1 MGIQRFEE
9 IQAWQ
14 EARVLAGMVNALLA
28 QETFNREFVLQDQL
42 QRSTVSIMA
51 NIAEGFGSQ
60 SHKEFARF
68 LYIALR
74 SGSEVQSHMY
84 LAIDRGLAS
93 KEQFDRIYKQCDVVR
108 RLILALIRSLR
119 EPMARPASVRTSH
132 LAPRTS
138 HRSLQA
144 GFTLIELLVVI
155 IIIGLLAAL
164 VGPKLF
170 GRVGKGRQAA
180 AQAQI
185 ELFGT
190 ALDNFRLDTGRYPTS
205 DEGLRALLVIP
216 GAIENWDG
224 PYLKKQEIPVDP
236 WGHRYEYKSPGE
248 HGDYDIISF
257 GGDGVAGGDG
267 ENQDIVSWQ
276 NIKRAGQQQV
286 DQ

>member
-14 EARVLAGMVNALLA
+14 EARVLAGMVNELLA
-28 QETFNREFVLQDQL
+28 REIFNREFVLQDQL
-42 QRSTVSIMA
+42 QRAAVSIVA

-60 SHKEFARF
+60 SHKEFAKF

-84 LAIDRGLAS
+84 LAMDRGLAS
-93 KEQFDRIYKQCDVVR
+93 REQFDKIYQQCDVVR
-108 RLILALIRSLR
+108 RLLLALSRSLR
-119 EPMARPASVRTSH
+119 GPMARPASPRTSH

-190 ALDNFRLDTGRYPTS
+190 ALDNLRLDVGRYPTS
-205 DEGLRALLVIP
+205 AEGLRALLVNP
-216 GAIENWDG
+216 GGVENWDG
-224 PYLKKQEIPVDP
+224 PYLKKQEIPADP
-236 WGHRYEYKSPGE
+236 WGHPYDYKSPGE